1 MLKKIKGLKKKRN
14 LSDLGTCD
22 SSKGCCKPNSNMP
35 RREFVKLSSLG
46 AAFFAMP
53 STAWDVVSKTKGGHL
68 IPADKMLSAEWIKS
82 LTSRGIP
89 EVYSS
94 LNDELKYI
102 GMPIGGICSGQLYIS
117 GDGRLWLWDIFQS
130 NYKQIR

>member
-46 AAFFAMP
+46 AAFAMP
-53 STAWDVVSKTKGGHL
+53 LSACDFVSKTKCGHL
-68 IPADKMLSAEWIKS
+68 IPADKMLSARMGKITNGTRYTRS
-82 LTSRGIP
+82 
-89 EVYSS
+89 
-94 LNDELKYI
+94 
-102 GMPIGGICSGQLYIS
+102 
-117 GDGRLWLWDIFQS
+117 IFFLEMMS
-130 NYKQIR
+130 